1 MDEKGNVSFVSGLA
15 LILSAL
21 ALLLIGIM
29 QISSRPYD
37 ETMEAILEKNLDA
50 IEKRVDLKIEVGM
63 KKLEKAEENA
73 ALRELKYFSS
83 NLNAWLTSGANG
95 FTNDAKVLKKNLDI
109 LILNMEGGPKAPAAN
124 SPVAKKAPPAKK

>member
-37 ETMEAILEKNLDA
+37 ETMEAILEKNLDD
-50 IEKRVDLKIEVGM
+50 IENRVDMKIEAGL
-63 KKLEKAEENA
+63 KKIEKAEEGA
-73 ALRELKYFSS
+73 ALREMKYFSA
-83 NLNAWLTSGANG
+83 NIEGWLKSGANG
-95 FTNDAKVLKKNLDI
+95 YTNDAKAVKEKLDA
-109 LILNMEGGPKAPAAN
+109 LISSMEGKPA
-124 SPVAKKAPPAKK
+124 APPAAEK

>member
-37 ETMEAILEKNLDA
+37 ETMEAILEKNLEA
-50 IEKRVDLKIEVGM
+50 IEKRVDLKIEASIL
-63 KKLEKAEENA
+63 KLEKAEEHA
-73 ALRELKYFSS
+73 ALRELKFFSS
-83 NLNAWLTSGANG
+83 NLDGWLTAGANG
-95 FTNDAKVLKKNLDI
+95 FTNDAKALKEKLDL
-109 LILNMEGGPKAPAAN
+109 LIENMEGKGKAPAA
-124 SPVAKKAPPAKK
+124 APPAK